1 MRTEYVECK
10 YRYQA
15 EKECPWASKIAKVAT
30 ATCALNPGTI
40 TMFGKIRNNE

>member
-15 EKECPWASKIAKVAT
+15 EKECPWASKIAKCGDGYMCFKSWDDFNVWK
-30 ATCALNPGTI
+30 NQ
-40 TMFGKIRNNE
+40 K

>member
-15 EKECPWASKIAKVAT
+15 EKECPWASKIAKCGYGYMCFESWDDYNVW
-30 ATCALNPGTI
+30 
-40 TMFGKIRNNE
+40 KKRK